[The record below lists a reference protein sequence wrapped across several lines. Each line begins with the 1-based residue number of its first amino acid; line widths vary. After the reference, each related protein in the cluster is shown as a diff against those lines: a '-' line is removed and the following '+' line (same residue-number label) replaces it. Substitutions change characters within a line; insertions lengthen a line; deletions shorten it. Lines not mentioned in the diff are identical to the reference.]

1 LSFKKVFSN
10 VGSLQIYQLIRF
22 TTFLIIS
29 IVLTKS
35 NVLRKDIG
43 LFEAFMFIAGLV
55 TFFWVTGLIQSF
67 LALANNNK
75 TFDNQNRSLKKK
87 SPEIFNAFILLTLFS
102 ILVFSIGISLRKY
115 ISIYDIQGNVTYI
128 NLLLVYILLSNPSV
142 LIEYIYL
149 IKNRSS
155 SILVY
160 GFITYGVQLIMV
172 LYPIIGGYDII
183 WALYGLVGISMLRFV
198 WILIILFK
206 YAEFK
211 FSWAFMKE
219 HLSVGVP
226 LIISS
231 LLAGSAQYIDGMVV
245 TRAMDVEHF
254 AIFRYGAKE
263 FPLVLI
269 LAVGLSNVMISE
281 IGKPGNMRASLD
293 KIRHHS
299 RRLMHFL
306 YPITMLTMFLARWF
320 YPAIFNKEFI
330 RSADVF
336 MVYLMIIIPRLVFP
350 HTILIGLKKTRVIL
364 VTSLIEITINIGLSI
379 FLVKHYGTVGV
390 ALATSIVYLLE
401 TISLVVYNFVR
412 LKIRPKLYIPLK
424 TFSIYSILLT
434 LEFVLVDH
442 RLLDVYDFIDWIK
455 RVLPM

>member
-1 LSFKKVFSN
+1 MNFKKVFSN
-10 VGSLQIYQLIRF
+10 VGSLQIYQLLRF
-22 TTFLIIS
+22 TTFFIIS

-35 NVLRKDIG
+35 HISRRDIG
-43 LFEAFMFIAGLV
+43 LFEAFTFIAGLV

-67 LALANNNK
+67 LTLANNNK
-75 TFDNQNRSLKKK
+75 AFDNQNRSLKKK
-87 SPEIFNAFILLTLFS
+87 SPEIFNAFILLSFFS
-102 ILVFSIGISLRKY
+102 LLVFLIGMSLRKY
-115 ISIYDIQGNVTYI
+115 IAIYDIQGNVPYI
-128 NLLLVYILLSNPSV
+128 NLLLFYILLSNPSV

-149 IKNRSS
+149 VKDRST
-155 SILVY
+155 SIMGY
-160 GFITYGVQLIMV
+160 GFLTYGIQLVMV
-172 LYPIIGGYDII
+172 IYPIVMGYDII
-183 WALYGLVGISMLRFV
+183 WALYGLVGISLLRFV
-198 WILIILFK
+198 WLVIILFK

-211 FSWAFMKE
+211 FSWVFIKE
-219 HLSVGVP
+219 HLSIGVP

-245 TRAMDVEHF
+245 TRALDVEHF

-281 IGKPGNMRASLD
+281 IGKPGNLKASLD

-306 YPITMLTMFLARWF
+306 YPVTLLTLFIARWL
-320 YPAIFNKEFI
+320 YPVVFNKEFI

-350 HTILIGLKKTRVIL
+350 HTILIGLKKTKVLMI
-364 VTSLIEITINIGLSI
+364 TSLIEVTINIGLSI

-390 ALATSIVYLLE
+390 ALATAIVYILE
-401 TISLVVYNFVR
+401 TTGLVGYNYFR

-424 TFSIYSILLT
+424 TFAFYSFLLT
-434 LEFVLVDH
+434 IEFILIDH
-442 RLLDVYDFIDWIK
+442 RIINVYDLIDFIKGIN
-455 RVLPM
+455 

>member
-1 LSFKKVFSN
+1 MNFKKVFSN

-35 NVLRKDIG
+35 NVLRRDIG

-67 LALANNNK
+67 LSLVNNNK
-75 TFDNQNRSLKKK
+75 TFNNQNRSVQKK
-87 SPEIFNAFILLTLFS
+87 SPEIFNAFILLSFFS
-102 ILVFSIGISLRKY
+102 LLVFLIGMSLRKY
-115 ISIYDIQGNVTYI
+115 IVVYDIQGNVTYI

-149 IKNRSS
+149 VKNRSS
-155 SILVY
+155 SILTY
-160 GFITYGVQLIMV
+160 GFITYGIQLV
-172 LYPIIGGYDII
+172 LVVYPIIKGYDIL
-183 WALYGLVGISMLRFV
+183 WALFALVAISFLRFV

-211 FSWAFMKE
+211 FSWPFIKE

-231 LLAGSAQYIDGMVV
+231 LLAGSAQYIDGVVV
-245 TRAMDVEHF
+245 TRVMDVEHF

-281 IGKPGNMRASLD
+281 IAKPGNMKASLD
-293 KIRHHS
+293 KIRHQS

-306 YPITMLTMFLARWF
+306 YPATMLTMFLARWM
-320 YPAIFNKEFI
+320 YPAIFNNEFI

-336 MVYLMIIIPRLVFP
+336 IVYLMIIIPRLVFP
-350 HTILIGLKKTRVIL
+350 HTILIGLKKTRVIML
-364 VTSLIEITINIGLSI
+364 SSLIEITINISLSI

-401 TISLVVYNFVR
+401 TTGLVIYNYVK
-412 LKIRPKLYIPLK
+412 LKIRPQLYIPLK
-424 TFSIYSILLT
+424 TFTFYSVLLIV
-434 LEFVLVDH
+434 EFVLVAH
-442 RLLDVYDFIDWIK
+442 RVLNVYDFIDWIK
-455 RVLPM
+455 RI